1 MTISFLDASLIYG
14 IELNAF
20 NPYDEDVDYTVLFTI
35 MSDEEVLEEIENTTI
50 NLNPGTHFF
59 TGSDITEIQC
69 KVTYI
74 SFGSLS
80 TPKVTKKHP
89 DRRLMDVNKAATYI
103 KWVLDQPK
111 DISLN
116 ELSIDPKQILADD

>member
-1 MTISFLDASLIYG
+1 M
-14 IELNAF
+14 
-20 NPYDEDVDYTVLFTI
+20 PYDVLSGLKVLDLSQRLAGSFCAKI
-35 MSDEEVLEEIENTTI
+35 LGSYGCEVV
-50 NLNPGTHFF
+50 
-59 TGSDITEIQC
+59 
-69 KVTYI
+69 KVAPLGGDPI
-74 SFGSLS
+74 RLKNKGF
-80 TPKVTKKHP
+80 TKKHP